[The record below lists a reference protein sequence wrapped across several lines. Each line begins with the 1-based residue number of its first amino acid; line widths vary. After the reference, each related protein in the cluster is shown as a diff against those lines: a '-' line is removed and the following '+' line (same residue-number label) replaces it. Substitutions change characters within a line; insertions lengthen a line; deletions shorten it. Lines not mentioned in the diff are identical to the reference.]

1 MEESSKNVRI
11 YIIGA
16 LKEDKSRL
24 EQEGR
29 AGNTGKNI
37 DQEWTKD
44 VGPPYK
50 ELTENRTHRKLKKKL
65 TTKFIPVKFEKIK
78 DKENI

>member
-29 AGNTGKNI
+29 AGNTGRNI
-37 DQEWTKD
+37 DQEWTKN
-44 VGPPYK
+44 VGPQYK

-65 TTKFIPVKFEKIK
+65 TTEFIRFEKIK